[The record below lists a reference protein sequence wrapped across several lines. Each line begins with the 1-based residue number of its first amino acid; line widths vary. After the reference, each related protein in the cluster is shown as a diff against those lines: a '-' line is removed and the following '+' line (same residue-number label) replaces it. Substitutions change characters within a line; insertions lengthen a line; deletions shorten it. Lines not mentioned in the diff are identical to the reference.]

1 MRMFKESYQI
11 WLVNHTNIC
20 KRRNMEGVEDEF
32 GVENGDNL
40 EDKADGTVVAERTK
54 KKKKKKKPNGM
65 YLYFACLQ

>member
-1 MRMFKESYQI
+1 
-11 WLVNHTNIC
+11 
-20 KRRNMEGVEDEF
+20 MEGVEDEF